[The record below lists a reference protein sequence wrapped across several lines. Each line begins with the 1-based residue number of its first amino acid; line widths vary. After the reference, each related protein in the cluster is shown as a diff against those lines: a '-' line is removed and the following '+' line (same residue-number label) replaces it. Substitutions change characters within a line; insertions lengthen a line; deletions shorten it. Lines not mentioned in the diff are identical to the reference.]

1 MALITVWSASISGL
15 ISRWSLIRVFLQ
27 LGACGAMEILESDP
41 GGWLNT

>member
-1 MALITVWSASISGL
+1 MALITVWPASISGL

-27 LGACGAMEILESDP
+27 LSTCGAMEILKSDL